1 MWRRNSFR
9 HPLKSMNVTGNSSL
23 RKLKNANE
31 NLNVGDKPELKIS
44 NKTCFSI
51 NKEEQPKPN
60 FNAINK
66 NFEIVKVDSFSIVKS
81 C

>member
-23 RKLKNANE
+23 RKLKNANK
-31 NLNVGDKPELKIS
+31 NLNVGDK
-44 NKTCFSI
+44 
-51 NKEEQPKPN
+51 PKPN

>member
-23 RKLKNANE
+23 RKLKNANK
-31 NLNVGDKPELKIS
+31 NLNVGDKPKLKIS
-44 NKTCFSI
+44 NKTYFSI
-51 NKEEQPKPN
+51 NKKEQPKPN